1 MITALSVARAY
12 AQVQKA
18 AGLDGG
24 EAGGAHAT
32 AGAAGAGFGD
42 MLKSV
47 MTDAVKSSR
56 HAEAQMVA
64 QVQGKADLVDVAT
77 ALSAAQTSLQTVM
90 AVRDQV
96 ISAYKEIL
104 QMPI

>member
-12 AQVQKA
+12 ASVQKA
-18 AGLDGG
+18 AGLD
-24 EAGGAHAT
+24 
-32 AGAAGAGFGD
+32 AGAPAAGPAASAGAGFAD
-42 MLKSV
+42 M
-47 MTDAVKSSR
+47 VKNAMGETVKASR
-56 HAEAQMVA
+56 HAEAQMIA

-77 ALSAAQTSLQTVM
+77 ALQAAQTSLQTVM

-96 ISAYKEIL
+96 ISAYKEIM